1 MVRLKFFSFFK
12 EEMQLNELRVENCLK
27 SAQTCKI
34 GKVFKDRRELLS
46 LSESEVAAQ
55 LFINVNYIQGIE
67 HGDYSVFP
75 ARVFAL
81 QYFRKYAKY
90 LNLKLDF
97 FDIYSSRQDP

>member
-1 MVRLKFFSFFK
+1 
-12 EEMQLNELRVENCLK
+12 MQLNELRVENCLK

-55 LFINVNYIQGIE
+55 LCINVNYIQGIE